1 MDEISNDVTIEM
13 LKELRDACI
22 LQQANWANDKLI
34 ECGDF
39 TYGVPIVHRWDE
51 TTSLKVGKFC
61 SIGGNVQILLGGEHH
76 TEWVTTY
83 PLDVLLNGGTAK
95 SKGDIVIGND
105 VWIGDDVMILSGV
118 QIGDGAVIGAR
129 SIVTRNVKSYEIVG
143 GNPAEH
149 IRFRFGSPH
158 EAVRVW
164 NTEWWNW
171 PIQKIAEAVPILTS
185 GDIDALE
192 KFNAEVKT

>member
-1 MDEISNDVTIEM
+1 LSEGALER
-13 LKELRDACI
+13 LKQLRDACI
-22 LQQANWANDKLI
+22 LRQATWANNPLI

-39 TYGVPIVHRWDE
+39 TYGQPIVHQWDR
-51 TTSLKVGKFC
+51 TTRLKIGKFC

-76 TEWVTTY
+76 TEWLTTY
-83 PLDVLLNGGTAK
+83 PFDVLLCDGVAK
-95 SKGDIVIGND
+95 SKGNVIIGND

-164 NTEWWNW
+164 STEWWNW
-171 PIQKIAEAVPILTS
+171 SIERIAEALPILSS

-192 KFNAEVKT
+192 EFSHD